1 MKLVTVLAAALLLAA
16 PAKAEV
22 QPASSLAGSC
32 AACHGPD
39 GEGSGAIPKIK
50 DRPAEILLNLLVG
63 FAEGREQSTIMGRLA
78 KGYTPEQLRLLADH
92 FGAK

>member
-1 MKLVTVLAAALLLAA
+1 MKLVTILAAALFLAA
-16 PAKAEV
+16 PAMAEV
-22 QPASSLAGSC
+22 QPQTNLAGPC

-39 GEGSGAIPKIK
+39 GEGSGGIPKIK
-50 DRPAEILLNLLVG
+50 DRPADILLDLLIG
-63 FAEGREQSTIMGRLA
+63 FRDGREQSTVMGRLA